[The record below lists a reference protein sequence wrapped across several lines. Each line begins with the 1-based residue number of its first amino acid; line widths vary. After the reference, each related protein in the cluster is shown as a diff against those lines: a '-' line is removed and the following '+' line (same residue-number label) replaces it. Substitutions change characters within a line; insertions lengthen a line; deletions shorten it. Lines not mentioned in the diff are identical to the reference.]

1 MTQKSTGQEKCDRFR
16 IEEVNT
22 MLSMSIKR
30 REKTVENF
38 SKLLKSHFDRK
49 INPLL
54 FSLNKAFLDPSH
66 TQFMT
71 NSSNTMLF
79 TNDST

>member
-1 MTQKSTGQEKCDRFR
+1 MAQKNTEQEKCDRFR

-38 SKLLKSHFDRK
+38 SKSLKSHFDRK
-49 INPLL
+49 INPL
-54 FSLNKAFLDPSH
+54 FFP
-66 TQFMT
+66 
-71 NSSNTMLF
+71 
-79 TNDST
+79 